1 MGSLNRRAAV
11 VAVIA
16 RESESR
22 MMSARST
29 MEMHPTQPA
38 LEALADGVCILDRDW
53 RVTYWNS
60 SAERLVGLRRH
71 RLLGRV
77 LWNEFPLLRGT
88 ATWDALR
95 IARAEG
101 KPRDYTETL
110 PRRQG
115 RGFAA
120 VHAAPLPDGSLLVQ
134 FRDATADVTRLT
146 EHTNLLESIRDGF
159 IAVDENWRVVYIN
172 RVAESLLHFSREQ
185 VLGLSLWPLL
195 PHGPAEIAG
204 SLRATMQDGMHR
216 HLREV
221 RPEGRVFRGRIFD
234 LWIYPLHGGGIS
246 IMFEN
251 VSMRVEREQELAR
264 LVEKANEANEAKG
277 RFFAAISHELRTPLN
292 AIIGYTHL
300 LNTDTYGGLP
310 EAARRAAERAGV
322 CAEHLAR
329 LVDDVLLLTTAEIGK
344 LPVIPEEIS
353 LPELLRSILEP
364 HRHQAEA
371 KGLGFE
377 LSIREGAAT
386 METDP
391 QRLRQ
396 LLASLASNA
405 VKFTRTGGVKVEVT
419 IAGAD
424 RPEGASWNIEFR
436 VRDSGPGI
444 EPADQD
450 RIFGPF
456 EQLGDP
462 ARSQSMTMGSGLGLT
477 VAQRLANLL
486 SGTLRLEESTPAGSC
501 FCLRLPVRIS

>member
-1 MGSLNRRAAV
+1 MIPRAALV
-11 VAVIA
+11 LSAA
-16 RESESR
+16 KESER
-22 MMSARST
+22 GMASAKPT
-29 MEMHPTQPA
+29 LEMQATLPA

-53 RVTYWNS
+53 RITYWNAA
-60 SAERLVGLRRH
+60 AERLLGLRRQ
-71 RLLGRV
+71 RMLGTV
-77 LWNEFPLLRGT
+77 VWNEFPLLRGT
-88 ATWDALR
+88 ATWDVLR
-95 IARAEG
+95 VVRAEG
-101 KPRDYTETL
+101 KPRDFTEAL

-120 VHAAPLPDGSLLVQ
+120 VHAAPMADGSLLVQ
-134 FRDATADVTRLT
+134 FRDATEEVTRRT

-159 IAVDENWRVVYIN
+159 IAVDSGWRVVYIN
-172 RVAESLLHFSREQ
+172 RAAESLLRFSREQ
-185 VLGLSLWPLL
+185 ALGLSLWPLL
-195 PHGPAEIAG
+195 PQGSPEIG
-204 SLRATMQDGMHR
+204 ECLRATMQDGMHR

-251 VSMRVEREQELAR
+251 VSDRVKREQELAR
-264 LVEKANEANEAKG
+264 LVAKANEANEAKG

-310 EAARRAAERAGV
+310 EAAHRAAERAGV

-344 LPVIPEEIS
+344 LPVISEEIVLADF
-353 LPELLRSILEP
+353 LPSILEP

-371 KGLGFE
+371 KGLAFQLRLGT
-377 LSIREGAAT
+377 GAAT

-396 LLASLASNA
+396 LLASVVTNA
-405 VKFTRTGGVKVEVT
+405 VKFTASGMITVDVT
-419 IAGAD
+419 LPAPGE
-424 RPEGASWNIEFR
+424 EGEPQIEFR
-436 VRDSGPGI
+436 VQDTGRGI
-444 EPADQD
+444 DPADQD

-456 EQLGDP
+456 EQIGDP

-477 VAQRLANLL
+477 VARRLASLL
-486 SGTLRLEESTPAGSC
+486 SGTLQLERSSPQGSC
-501 FCLRLPVRIS
+501 FCLRLPLRIS